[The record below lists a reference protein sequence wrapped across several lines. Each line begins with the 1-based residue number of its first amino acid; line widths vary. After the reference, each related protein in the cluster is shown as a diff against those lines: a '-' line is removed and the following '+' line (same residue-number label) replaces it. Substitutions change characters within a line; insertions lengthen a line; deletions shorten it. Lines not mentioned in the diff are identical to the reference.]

1 MRVIIILIAV
11 AVVSCTGSLTESQKK
26 RIKESMEEGEIKKLT
41 ESQIIDAAFT
51 YGRSTA
57 IIVEQKDKL
66 LTDSVLLDSI
76 AKANRV
82 EIISLQADNPQLRM
96 VERQVLEAYLEGTGA
111 SENVQKMGSDTLIYT
126 KPVFREHPDGST
138 EFLKAICIRMT
149 RKQIVLSIKD

>member
-1 MRVIIILIAV
+1 MKVIIILIAI
-11 AVVSCTGSLTESQKK
+11 AIVSCTGSLSESQKK
-26 RIKESMEEGEIKKLT
+26 RIKESMEQGEIKKLT

-66 LTDSVLLDSI
+66 LNDSILLDSI

-82 EIISLQADNPQLRM
+82 EIISLQANNRQLRK
-96 VERQVLEAYLEGTGA
+96 VERQVLEAYLEGAGA
-111 SENVQKMGSDTLIYT
+111 SENVQKMGTDTLIFT
-126 KPVFREHPDGST
+126 KPIFREHPDGST

-149 RKQIVLSIKD
+149 RKQVVLSIKD

>member
-1 MRVIIILIAV
+1 MKVITILIAI
-11 AVVSCTGSLTESQKK
+11 AIVSCTGSLSESQKK
-26 RIKESMEEGEIKKLT
+26 RIKESMEQGEIKKLT

-66 LTDSVLLDSI
+66 LNDSILLDSI

-82 EIISLQADNPQLRM
+82 EIISLQANNRQLRK
-96 VERQVLEAYLEGTGA
+96 VERQVLEAYLEGAGA
-111 SENVQKMGSDTLIYT
+111 SENVQKMGTDTLIFT
-126 KPVFREHPDGST
+126 KPIFREHPDGST

-149 RKQIVLSIKD
+149 RKQVVLSIKD